1 MQTGVYIPTG
11 SRIGDRCF
19 LGPNATLT
27 NDRTPLRTDYRLEGV
42 TLANDVTI
50 GAHATLMPGIS
61 VGEGAFIAGG
71 AVVTRDVPPWKMA
84 VGVPARIVDLP
95 ENLKKPNR
103 LGE

>member
-1 MQTGVYIPTG
+1 LGFFRFSG
-11 SRIGDRCF
+11 SSIIRAG
-19 LGPNATLT
+19 
-27 NDRTPLRTDYRLEGV
+27 TPIAIFQAGTSRV
-42 TLANDVTI
+42 TTAPP
-50 GAHATLMPGIS
+50 AMKAPSPMLMPGIS

-71 AVVTRDVPPWKMA
+71 AVVTRDVPAWKMA

>member
-1 MQTGVYIPTG
+1 MIAL
-11 SRIGDRCF
+11 RC
-19 LGPNATLT
+19 GP
-27 NDRTPLRTDYRLEGV
+27 

-50 GAHATLMPGIS
+50 GANATLMPGIS

-71 AVVTRDVPPWKMA
+71 AVVTRDVPAWKMA